1 MGVAGGQIETAAA
14 GRFFELSEE
23 ESERMAARTTR
34 RTRHVPTS
42 LLTHWQKP
50 HSGPALCL
58 HSFLASAQNSHQC
71 LSRTCTRTSHE
82 RHFHPILAG
91 RMI

>member
-1 MGVAGGQIETAAA
+1 MGVAGGQIETA

-23 ESERMAARTTR
+23 ESERMDDKTNASRADLSAHTGKN
-34 RTRHVPTS
+34 PI
-42 LLTHWQKP
+42 L
-50 HSGPALCL
+50 GL

-71 LSRTCTRTSHE
+71 LSRTCARTLNK
-82 RHFHPILAG
+82 RPFHPILAG

>member
-1 MGVAGGQIETAAA
+1 MGVAGGQIETA

-23 ESERMAARTTR
+23 ESERMAAGTTR

-50 HSGPALCL
+50 HSGPALVPRFGPERPPVSLPHL
-58 HSFLASAQNSHQC
+58 HPHHHTNDLFTPFWQG
-71 LSRTCTRTSHE
+71 E
-82 RHFHPILAG
+82 
-91 RMI
+91 